1 MLGSIFHEDPSA
13 CLCLTPYSFHL
24 ACIWILYVAWS
35 CKSLSLIQGS
45 WLVLDIGMSEFSQP
59 PDMICIQLQ
68 PDIYSSHLVKISW
81 LICYPA
87 VRKLLFCRVGT
98 ESWSFC
104 EYPGFLGRKCKRELF
119 IREHSFLQA
128 SLLWICCACGS
139 FFFSFF
145 LIRLISFSLSEYYH
159 FNLLGVSFELT
170 RFQSQIS
177 RPIWFSEVQTEK
189 IYCKYMF
196 FINEF
201 LLYGWL

>member
-1 MLGSIFHEDPSA
+1 MN
-13 CLCLTPYSFHL
+13 TL
-24 ACIWILYVAWS
+24 AFLEGNVNENYLSENTVS
-35 CKSLSLIQGS
+35 C
-45 WLVLDIGMSEFSQP
+45 
-59 PDMICIQLQ
+59 
-68 PDIYSSHLVKISW
+68 
-81 LICYPA
+81 
-87 VRKLLFCRVGT
+87 R
-98 ESWSFC
+98 
-104 EYPGFLGRKCKRELF
+104 
-119 IREHSFLQA
+119 QA
-128 SLLWICCACGS
+128 SCGS
-139 FFFSFF
+139 VVLVAHFFFLFF